1 MASLLLRK
9 STRDLGV
16 RAMSALALQSPP
28 QAELAVAEMFTAE
41 SQCALSVSEERAFQG
56 GYLPLGT
63 VSLLAAASENPTLTR
78 LVRRGAF
85 EWRLPTLDESVGTA
99 CKLLNGKKD
108 DDRRV
113 RRALDEV
120 ASIAARV
127 GLIHPRFDPLA
138 IEQMPF
144 RRSTTVVAD
153 TSGVLQGALDFVA
166 RFLHPAARVKV
177 PAIAQMEIANLA
189 DRFLRIR
196 RERSENRRV
205 RELTEHL
212 TSQGGQRALLRLEL
226 HTDTEIER
234 TYLLG
239 DPLRSA
245 FQKDS
250 DSDLRDLNISSP
262 IRSYADRLILEAARH
277 HQAQSGPAHVVRL
290 LTGDQGLARMALA
303 EGIRP
308 LYFTAT
314 SASDVFGQRLSG
326 RTFHP
331 FSGTIRHIPLIA
343 LLWELATAFGSAR
356 LTGENEEFFEVCA
369 LGEQLS
375 WAPYHAEQDLLW
387 CIRGSRAS
395 GRPIAAISDASP
407 KTTPER
413 VPSRS
418 RRRGSA
424 STPPSRQSAAFLTFS
439 VERMFQL
446 ICALD
451 DHQEM
456 LDDQVER
463 VIRAKGKE
471 YRRFLSSG
479 GLVDFTDGVWKA
491 GERLIHLSAALRNER
506 IEEVRGV
513 LLEVPSFAAFA
524 RLLESLSTGRA
535 MDTASPGRGLRT
547 YRSLGE
553 VTLLCAAVSGEI
565 YATPNVPD
573 TAAFSRIALRRFSS
587 LDREGHDLVA
597 TGEWLESLI
606 RDEGI
611 HPEVAR
617 RLLDEASEAG
627 LLRRSTEGSTTQLRF
642 EDRFIHVLRTDSGQ
656 PVVEK
661 IYLYRGDYLIP
672 GKASVSL
679 RIGDLTA

>member
-1 MASLLLRK
+1 
-9 STRDLGV
+9 
-16 RAMSALALQSPP
+16 MSAHALLSPS
-28 QAELAVAEMFTAE
+28 QAEPGVAEMFSTTGSE
-41 SQCALSVSEERAFQG
+41 CELLVSEERAFRCG
-56 GYLPLGT
+56 HLPLGT
-63 VSLLAAASENPTLTR
+63 VSLMAAGVVDATLIER
-78 LVRRGAF
+78 VRRGAF
-85 EWRLPTLDESVGTA
+85 EWRLPDLDKSVKKA
-99 CKLLNGKKD
+99 SELLEVKTD
-108 DDRRV
+108 DIPRV
-113 RRALDEV
+113 CRALDQV

-127 GLIHPRFDPLA
+127 ALIHPRFDPVA

-153 TSGVLQGALDFVA
+153 TSGVLQGALDFTA

-196 RERSENRRV
+196 RARSDRPERRV

-226 HTDTEIER
+226 HADTEVER

-245 FQKDS
+245 FAPDS
-250 DSDLRDLNISSP
+250 DRDLRELNISSP

-277 HQAQSGPAHVVRL
+277 HQAQAGPAHAVQL

-314 SASDVFGQRLSG
+314 RASDVFGRRLTG

-331 FSGTIRHIPLIA
+331 FSGTIRHVPLNT

-356 LTGENEEFFEVCA
+356 LTGKNGKFFEVCA

-387 CIRGSRAS
+387 CVRGRAS
-395 GRPIAAISDASP
+395 GRPSAATSEASP
-407 KTTPER
+407 ATTPER
-413 VPSRS
+413 VSSRS
-418 RRRGSA
+418 RQGSA
-424 STPPSRQSAAFLTFS
+424 PASAPSAGRSAAFLRFN

-451 DHQEM
+451 DRQEM
-456 LDDQVER
+456 PHDRVKS
-463 VIRAKGKE
+463 VIRSSGKE
-471 YRRFLSSG
+471 YLQFLRSG
-479 GLVDFTDGVWKA
+479 ELADIVDGVWKA
-491 GERLIHLSAALRNER
+491 GERLPRLSAALRNER
-506 IEEVRGV
+506 IEGVREV
-513 LLEVPSFAAFA
+513 LLEVPSFTAFA
-524 RLLESLSTGRA
+524 KLLEPLAIGRA
-535 MDTASPGRGLRT
+535 LDAVSLGRGLRT

-553 VTLLCAAVSGEI
+553 VTLLCAAASGEI
-565 YATPNVPD
+565 YTTPNIPD
-573 TAAFSRIALRRFSS
+573 TAAFSRIALHRFSS
-587 LDREGHDLVA
+587 LDREGHGLVA

-611 HPEVAR
+611 HPEIAR
-617 RLLDEASEAG
+617 RLLDEASETG
-627 LLRRSTEGSTTQLRF
+627 QLRRSTEGSTTQLRF
-642 EDRFIHVLRTDSGQ
+642 EDHFVHVLRTDSGQ
-656 PVVEK
+656 PVVRK
-661 IYLYRGDYLIP
+661 IRLYRGDYLIP

-679 RIGDLTA
+679 RIEDPTA

>member
-1 MASLLLRK
+1 
-9 STRDLGV
+9 
-16 RAMSALALQSPP
+16 MSAPALLSPS
-28 QAELAVAEMFTAE
+28 QAEPEVAEMFATG
-41 SQCALSVSEERAFQG
+41 SQCVLSVSEERAFQG
-56 GYLPLGT
+56 GHLPLGT
-63 VSLLAAASENPTLTR
+63 VSLLAAESEDSALTR

-85 EWRLPTLDESVGTA
+85 DWRLPDLDESVETA
-99 CKLLNGKKD
+99 SGLLDVKKD
-108 DDRRV
+108 DRHRV

-120 ASIAARV
+120 ASIAVRV
-127 GLIHPRFDPLA
+127 GLVHPRFDPVA

-153 TSGVLQGALDFVA
+153 TSGVLQGALDFAA

-177 PAIAQMEIANLA
+177 SAIAQMEIANLT

-196 RERSENRRV
+196 RARSERRRV

-226 HTDTEIER
+226 HTDTEVER

-239 DPLRSA
+239 DPLRPA
-245 FQKDS
+245 FEKDS
-250 DSDLRDLNISSP
+250 DRDLKDLDISSP
-262 IRSYADRLILEAARH
+262 IRSYADRLVLEAARH
-277 HQAQSGPAHVVRL
+277 HQAQSGPAHAVQL

-303 EGIRP
+303 EGIHP

-314 SASDVFGQRLSG
+314 CASDVFGRRLTG

-331 FSGTIRHIPLIA
+331 FSGTIRHVPLNA

-356 LTGENEEFFEVCA
+356 LTGDNERFFEVCA
-369 LGEQLS
+369 LGEHLS

-387 CIRGSRAS
+387 CTRGPPRVS
-395 GRPIAAISDASP
+395 GRSSAAISDASP
-407 KTTPER
+407 ETTPER
-413 VPSRS
+413 ASSRS
-418 RRRGSA
+418 RRQGSA
-424 STPPSRQSAAFLTFS
+424 STPSARRSAGFLTFN

-471 YRRFLSSG
+471 YRRFLRSG
-479 GLVDFTDGVWKA
+479 ELADFTDGVWKA
-491 GERLIHLSAALRNER
+491 GERLRHLSAALRNER
-506 IEEVRGV
+506 IEEVREV
-513 LLEVPSFAAFA
+513 LLEVPSFATFA
-524 RLLESLSTGRA
+524 KLLESPTTGKA
-535 MDTASPGRGLRT
+535 MDTASLGRGLRT

-565 YATPNVPD
+565 HATPNVPD
-573 TAAFSRIALRRFSS
+573 TAAFSRIALHCFSS
-587 LDREGHDLVA
+587 LDREGHGLVP

-617 RLLDEASEAG
+617 RLLDEASETG

-642 EDRFIHVLRTDSGQ
+642 GDRTVDVLRTDSGR
-656 PVVEK
+656 PVVER
-661 IYLYRGDYLIP
+661 IHLYRGDYLIP

-679 RIGDLTA
+679 RIGNPAT

>member
-1 MASLLLRK
+1 
-9 STRDLGV
+9 
-16 RAMSALALQSPP
+16 
-28 QAELAVAEMFTAE
+28 
-41 SQCALSVSEERAFQG
+41 
-56 GYLPLGT
+56 
-63 VSLLAAASENPTLTR
+63 
-78 LVRRGAF
+78 
-85 EWRLPTLDESVGTA
+85 
-99 CKLLNGKKD
+99 
-108 DDRRV
+108 
-113 RRALDEV
+113 
-120 ASIAARV
+120 
-127 GLIHPRFDPLA
+127 
-138 IEQMPF
+138 
-144 RRSTTVVAD
+144 
-153 TSGVLQGALDFVA
+153 
-166 RFLHPAARVKV
+166 
-177 PAIAQMEIANLA
+177 MEIANLA

-196 RERSENRRV
+196 RAGSEKRRV

-226 HTDTEIER
+226 HTDTEVER

-245 FQKDS
+245 FEKDS
-250 DSDLRDLNISSP
+250 DRDLRDLDINSP

-277 HQAQSGPAHVVRL
+277 HQAQSGPAHALRL
-290 LTGDQGLARMALA
+290 LTGNQGLARMALA

-314 SASDVFGQRLSG
+314 SASDVFGRRLSG

-331 FSGTIRHIPLIA
+331 FSGTIRHVPLNA

-356 LTGENEEFFEVCA
+356 LTGENDTFFEVCA
-369 LGEQLS
+369 LGEHLS

-387 CIRGSRAS
+387 CIRGARAS
-395 GRPIAAISDASP
+395 GLPSAATGDASP
-407 KTTPER
+407 GTTPER
-413 VPSRS
+413 VSSRS
-418 RRRGSA
+418 RRQGST
-424 STPPSRQSAAFLTFS
+424 STPSATRSAAFLTFN

-446 ICALD
+446 ICSLD

-463 VIRAKGKE
+463 IIRAKGKE
-471 YRRFLSSG
+471 YRRFLKSG
-479 GLVDFTDGVWKA
+479 DLVDFTDGVWKP
-491 GERLIHLSAALRNER
+491 GESLRHLSAALRNER
-506 IEEVRGV
+506 IEEVRDV
-513 LLEVPSFAAFA
+513 LLNVPSFANFA
-524 RLLESLSTGRA
+524 KFLESLTIGRA
-535 MDTASPGRGLRT
+535 MDAASLGRGLRT

-565 YATPNVPD
+565 YATPSFPD
-573 TAAFSRIALRRFSS
+573 IAAFSRIALHRFSL
-587 LDREGHDLVA
+587 LDRESLGLVA

-617 RLLDEASEAG
+617 RLLDEASETG

-642 EDRFIHVLRTDSGQ
+642 EDRFIHTLRADFGQ

-679 RIGDLTA
+679 RIENPAA

>member
-1 MASLLLRK
+1 MSRPALL
-9 STRDLGV
+9 
-16 RAMSALALQSPP
+16 SPS
-28 QAELAVAEMFTAE
+28 QAEPAVAEMFTAE
-41 SQCALSVSEERAFQG
+41 GQCALSVSEERAFQG
-56 GYLPLGT
+56 EYLPLGT
-63 VSLLAAASENPTLTR
+63 VSLLAVDTECSTR
-78 LVRRGAF
+78 TKLVRRGAF
-85 EWRLPTLDESVGTA
+85 EWRLPSLDDSVETA
-99 CKLLNGKKD
+99 SELLDSKEH
-108 DDRRV
+108 DDRWV

-120 ASIAARV
+120 ASIASRV
-127 GLIHPRFDPLA
+127 GLVHPRFDPLA

-177 PAIAQMEIANLA
+177 PAIAQMEVANLA

-196 RERSENRRV
+196 RAGSEKRRV

-226 HTDTEIER
+226 HTDTEVER

-239 DPLRSA
+239 NPLRSA
-245 FQKDS
+245 FEKDS
-250 DSDLRDLNISSP
+250 ARDLKDLDINSP

-277 HQAQSGPAHVVRL
+277 HQAQSGPAHTVRL

-314 SASDVFGQRLSG
+314 SASDVFGRRLCG

-331 FSGTIRHIPLIA
+331 FSGTIWHVKLNT

-356 LTGENEEFFEVCA
+356 ITGENGTFFEVCA
-369 LGEQLS
+369 LGEHLS

-387 CIRGSRAS
+387 CIWEPQAS
-395 GRPIAAISDASP
+395 GFPSAATGNASP
-407 KTTPER
+407 EATPEL
-413 VPSRS
+413 VSSRI
-418 RRRGSA
+418 RRQSST
-424 STPPSRQSAAFLTFS
+424 STPSFTRSAAFLKFS

-446 ICALD
+446 ICSLD

-456 LDDQVER
+456 LDDQVEN
-463 VIRAKGKE
+463 VIRAKGIE
-471 YRRFLSSG
+471 YRRFLKSG
-479 GLVDFTDGVWKA
+479 GLVDFTNGIWKS
-491 GERLIHLSAALRNER
+491 GESLRHLSAALRNER
-506 IEEVRGV
+506 IDEVRE
-513 LLEVPSFAAFA
+513 LLLKVPSFANFA
-524 RLLESLSTGRA
+524 KLLDSLTTGRA
-535 MDTASPGRGLRT
+535 MDSASLGRGLRT
-547 YRSLGE
+547 YRILGE
-553 VTLLCAAVSGEI
+553 VTLLCAAVSGKI
-565 YATPNVPD
+565 HATPNVPD
-573 TAAFSRIALRRFSS
+573 ITAFSTIALRRFSS
-587 LDREGHDLVA
+587 LDRESLGLVA

-617 RLLDEASEAG
+617 RLLDETSELG

-642 EDRFIHVLRTDSGQ
+642 EDRFIHTLRTDSGH

-679 RIGDLTA
+679 RIEDPTA

>member
-1 MASLLLRK
+1 MSTPALL
-9 STRDLGV
+9 
-16 RAMSALALQSPP
+16 SPS
-28 QAELAVAEMFTAE
+28 QAEPQVAEMFNSGE
-41 SQCALSVSEERAFQG
+41 ECALSVSEERAFQG
-56 GYLPLGT
+56 GCLPLGA
-63 VSLLAAASENPTLTR
+63 VSLASTRLDDSALTR

-85 EWRLPTLDESVGTA
+85 EWRLPDLDESIATTS
-99 CKLLNGKKD
+99 KLLDAKD
-108 DDRRV
+108 DDGRV
-113 RRALDEV
+113 RKAMDEV

-127 GLIHPRFDPLA
+127 GLIHPRFDPMA

-177 PAIAQMEIANLA
+177 PAITQMEIANLA

-196 RERSENRRV
+196 RKRSEKRRL
-205 RELTEHL
+205 RELMDHL

-226 HTDTEIER
+226 HTDTEVER

-245 FQKDS
+245 FQKDT
-250 DSDLRDLNISSP
+250 DSDVRDLDISSP

-277 HQAQSGPAHVVRL
+277 HQAQSGPAHAVRL

-303 EGIRP
+303 EGVRP
-308 LYFTAT
+308 LYFNAT
-314 SASDVFGQRLSG
+314 SAADVFGRRLSG

-331 FSGTIRHIPLIA
+331 FSGSVRHVPLTA

-356 LTGENEEFFEVCA
+356 LARDDEGFFEVSA
-369 LGEQLS
+369 LGEHLS

-387 CIRGSRAS
+387 CTRRPPAS
-395 GRPIAAISDASP
+395 GRRSAAAGDASP
-407 KTTPER
+407 ETKPER

-418 RRRGSA
+418 RRRGSNAA
-424 STPPSRQSAAFLTFS
+424 SSVRRSAAFLTFS

-446 ICALD
+446 VCALD

-456 LDDQVER
+456 SAVQVEEA
-463 VIRAKGKE
+463 VQAKGKE
-471 YRRFLSSG
+471 YRRFLVSG
-479 GLVDFTDGVWKA
+479 ELVDCADGVWKA
-491 GERLIHLSAALRNER
+491 GERVRHLSAALRNER
-506 IEEVRGV
+506 IKEVREV
-513 LLEVPSFAAFA
+513 LLEVPSFATFA
-524 RLLESLSTGRA
+524 EHLESLTTGRA
-535 MDTASPGRGLRT
+535 MDAAVLGRGLRT
-547 YRSLGE
+547 YRVLGE
-553 VTLLCAAVSGEI
+553 VTLLCAAVSGSGI
-565 YATPNVPD
+565 HATPNVPD
-573 TAAFSRIALRRFSS
+573 AAEFARIASRRFSS
-587 LDREGHDLVA
+587 VDREGHGLVA

-617 RLLDEASEAG
+617 RLLDEASETG
-627 LLRRSTEGSTTQLRF
+627 LLRRSTEGSTPQLRF
-642 EDRFIHVLRTDSGQ
+642 EDHIVHALRTESGQ
-656 PVVEK
+656 PVVER

-679 RIGDLTA
+679 RIEDPTP